1 MNNGLFVFML
11 IGSIIL
17 CTVVIV
23 SVILLKMAWIRKERE
38 ALSATDLRV
47 LEESAIILIEQMKS
61 ELDDRIA
68 EIDRKSA
75 HLAELTYQADA
86 RISVFNRLSSSFKI
100 QPATETSLQNSNN
113 PPACSVNDNDLMLI
127 DSIPE
132 AIDCAEL
139 ARSMDLSAA
148 EVKLMM
154 RLADL
159 GIDNN

>member
-1 MNNGLFVFML
+1 MNSGLFVFML
-11 IGSIIL
+11 IGFIFLCAGIIIS
-17 CTVVIV
+17 VV
-23 SVILLKMAWIRKERE
+23 LFKMAWIRKERE
-38 ALSATDLRV
+38 ALASTDLRV

-68 EIDRKSA
+68 EIDKKSA
-75 HLAELTYQADA
+75 HLAELTHQADA
-86 RISVFNRLSSSFKI
+86 RISAFNKLSSAFTNKPSHESSEKCTDNLPIF
-100 QPATETSLQNSNN
+100 
-113 PPACSVNDNDLMLI
+113 SVNDG